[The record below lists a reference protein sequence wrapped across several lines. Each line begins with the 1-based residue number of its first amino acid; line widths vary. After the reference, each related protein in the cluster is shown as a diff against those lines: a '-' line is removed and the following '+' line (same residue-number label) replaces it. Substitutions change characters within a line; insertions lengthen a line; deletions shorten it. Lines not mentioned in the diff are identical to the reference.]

1 MIYAKYWT
9 KVHKVPHAEANSKLR
24 DIKFDEDL
32 KVIKHF
38 DNMFMEY
45 KKNQNGEDN
54 DDDKY
59 GKKDS
64 ESSDDEDFDAI
75 DVLNR
80 QLEKMNSNNLS
91 VIKKVKKV
99 NPYTHAQN
107 EFKKSRIIS
116 KRLNTLSIF
125 VKKDIENKQADF
137 MFDDPDKETG
147 RGNFSKY

>member
-1 MIYAKYWT
+1 M
-9 KVHKVPHAEANSKLR
+9 EKL
-24 DIKFDEDL
+24 KSEDYDS
-32 KVIKHF
+32 V
-38 DNMFMEY
+38 
-45 KKNQNGEDN
+45 
-54 DDDKY
+54 DDCELIE
-59 GKKDS
+59 
-64 ESSDDEDFDAI
+64 ESICPDDEDFDAI